1 MNELLFFLEI
11 VLTFGCV
18 VAAKKI
24 FGKAGLIAWIAIAMI
39 LANLTVVKT
48 VNLFGIDA
56 TLGNIM
62 FASTFLAGDMLNEN
76 YGRQAAHKGILVGLG
91 GVLVFMVCTQI
102 SLLYTPSTT
111 DVSHDAMALLFALSF
126 SKQVQHHRVVDLVGR
141 PPAQALARP
150 AVQVIIHRCDLVAHG
165 VEVAAL
171 GEVLAQQPVGVLVG
185 PAVPRMVRRAE
196 VALGADGL
204 GEQLVLGE
212 LLAAVEGDRPAGPP
226 DRPGDLVDALALPAE
241 AHDLLALLDGK
252 MGVAAHAGPLR

>member
-91 GVLVFMVCTQI
+91 GVLVFT
-102 SLLYTPSTT
+102 Y
-111 DVSHDAMALLFALSF
+111 
-126 SKQVQHHRVVDLVGR
+126 
-141 PPAQALARP
+141 
-150 AVQVIIHRCDLVAHG
+150 
-165 VEVAAL
+165 
-171 GEVLAQQPVGVLVG
+171 
-185 PAVPRMVRRAE
+185 
-196 VALGADGL
+196 
-204 GEQLVLGE
+204 
-212 LLAAVEGDRPAGPP
+212 
-226 DRPGDLVDALALPAE
+226 
-241 AHDLLALLDGK
+241 
-252 MGVAAHAGPLR
+252 

>member
-111 DVSHDAMALLFALSF
+111 DVSHDAMALLFALNLRTSIASVAMCILANWLNVSLYAKIRELTHGKYLWLLNTFGFATMSQLSPVIALRTSYLFFWLLAVFIPPSRF
-126 SKQVQHHRVVDLVGR
+126 SLLPV
-141 PPAQALARP
+141 PPA
-150 AVQVIIHRCDLVAHG
+150 
-165 VEVAAL
+165 
-171 GEVLAQQPVGVLVG
+171 
-185 PAVPRMVRRAE
+185 
-196 VALGADGL
+196 
-204 GEQLVLGE
+204 
-212 LLAAVEGDRPAGPP
+212 
-226 DRPGDLVDALALPAE
+226 
-241 AHDLLALLDGK
+241 
-252 MGVAAHAGPLR
+252 

>member
-111 DVSHDAMALLFALSF
+111 DVSHDAMALLFALNLRTSIASVAMCILANWLNVSLYAKIRELTHGKYLGFATMSQPSPVIALRTSYLFFWLLAAFIPPSRF
-126 SKQVQHHRVVDLVGR
+126 SLLPV
-141 PPAQALARP
+141 PPAQL
-150 AVQVIIHRCDLVAHG
+150 
-165 VEVAAL
+165 
-171 GEVLAQQPVGVLVG
+171 
-185 PAVPRMVRRAE
+185 
-196 VALGADGL
+196 
-204 GEQLVLGE
+204 
-212 LLAAVEGDRPAGPP
+212 
-226 DRPGDLVDALALPAE
+226 
-241 AHDLLALLDGK
+241 K
-252 MGVAAHAGPLR
+252 FS

>member
-111 DVSHDAMALLFALSF
+111 DVSHDAMALLFALNLRTSIASVAMCILANWLNVSLYAKIRELTNTFGFATMSQLSPVIALRTSYLFFWLLAVFIPPSRF
-126 SKQVQHHRVVDLVGR
+126 SLLPV
-141 PPAQALARP
+141 PPAQ
-150 AVQVIIHRCDLVAHG
+150 
-165 VEVAAL
+165 
-171 GEVLAQQPVGVLVG
+171 
-185 PAVPRMVRRAE
+185 
-196 VALGADGL
+196 
-204 GEQLVLGE
+204 
-212 LLAAVEGDRPAGPP
+212 
-226 DRPGDLVDALALPAE
+226 
-241 AHDLLALLDGK
+241 
-252 MGVAAHAGPLR
+252 LRFS

>member
-102 SLLYTPSTT
+102 SLLYTPGAFICLKSS
-111 DVSHDAMALLFALSF
+111 D
-126 SKQVQHHRVVDLVGR
+126 KHRLCRYVYFGK
-141 PPAQALARP
+141 
-150 AVQVIIHRCDLVAHG
+150 
-165 VEVAAL
+165 
-171 GEVLAQQPVGVLVG
+171 LAQRFSLCENS
-185 PAVPRMVRRAE
+185 RINSR
-196 VALGADGL
+196 
-204 GEQLVLGE
+204 
-212 LLAAVEGDRPAGPP
+212 
-226 DRPGDLVDALALPAE
+226 
-241 AHDLLALLDGK
+241 
-252 MGVAAHAGPLR
+252 